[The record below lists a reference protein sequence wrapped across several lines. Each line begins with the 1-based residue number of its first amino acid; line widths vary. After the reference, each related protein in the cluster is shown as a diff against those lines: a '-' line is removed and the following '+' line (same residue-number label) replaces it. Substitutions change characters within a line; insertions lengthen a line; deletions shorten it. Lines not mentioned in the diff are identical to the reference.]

1 MESERWY
8 RIHYFTAQ
16 ILLSVYVSVAI
27 IWDTM
32 INLGKLNA
40 TITATTSAL
49 IQYCFLNCKYRVSCR
64 LFRLKLL
71 KDNYT
76 YWLIKC
82 LNYRDKTK
90 SLKGFKF
97 KVYIFQLLSIF
108 VSIFVFALGSV
119 LTASWSYKGSED
131 YFFNKWFGLAGALIF
146 PAVRL
151 FTSLVY
157 IPNRSYKLFFRI

>member
-1 MESERWY
+1 M
-8 RIHYFTAQ
+8 A
-16 ILLSVYVSVAI
+16 
-27 IWDTM
+27 
-32 INLGKLNA
+32 GKLNA
-40 TITATTSAL
+40 TITAATSAL
-49 IQYCFLNCKYRVSCR
+49 IQYCFLSCKYRVSCR
-64 LFRLKLL
+64 LFSLKLL

-97 KVYIFQLLSIF
+97 KIYLFQLLSIF
-108 VSIFVFALGSV
+108 SSIFVFALGSV
-119 LTASWSYKGSED
+119 LTASWSYDGQKD